1 MTGTAVRSGDGH
13 YKETPHWRGLFS
25 DGRPELG
32 FLMPQAVLA
41 HVQGELPEIVA
52 AFRQDIEGTQLHLVI
67 VQAGMQGIEIG
78 DAVNAQDHRLA
89 VEHEALQADLPNA
102 NSHNSAFGTLP
113 GKGRCLFTNCCGRLL
128 LLESDE
134 QDKPATASKRGRGRK
149 IVARTQ
155 RTKQAVVKSAKN
167 NPLRAAAGSIES
179 LHDNPKQEALII
191 EDRTPLLQDDSG
203 QVIRGNDPR
212 KGSDSLAMV
221 YVQAYQ
227 AKLLEIVQANMQ
239 FAFDFAQSLAAVR
252 SPFESFAVIAEFT
265 SKRIELFLKHSKDM
279 AELNIRQLVVQD
291 R

>member
-1 MTGTAVRSGDGH
+1 
-13 YKETPHWRGLFS
+13 
-25 DGRPELG
+25 
-32 FLMPQAVLA
+32 
-41 HVQGELPEIVA
+41 
-52 AFRQDIEGTQLHLVI
+52 
-67 VQAGMQGIEIG
+67 MQGIEIG
-78 DAVNAQDHRLA
+78 NAVNAQDHRLA
-89 VEHEALQADLPNA
+89 VEHEALLADLPNA
-102 NSHNSAFGTLP
+102 NSHILRLERCPAKAVAFSQTVVVDS
-113 GKGRCLFTNCCGRLL
+113 F
-128 LLESDE
+128 LLECQMSKH
-134 QDKPATASKRGRGRK
+134 KPATASKRGRGRK

-167 NPLRAAAGSIES
+167 NPLRAAAAGSTES

-191 EDRTPLLQDDSG
+191 EDRTPP
-203 QVIRGNDPR
+203 NDPR

-239 FAFDFAQSLAAVR
+239 FAFEFAQSLAAVR

>member
-1 MTGTAVRSGDGH
+1 MAGSFFRWKARA
-13 YKETPHWRGLFS
+13 R
-25 DGRPELG
+25 
-32 FLMPQAVLA
+32 VLNA
-41 HVQGELPEIVA
+41 PGCSCACAGGASRDCRRLPP
-52 AFRQDIEGTQLHLVI
+52 RIEGTQLHLVI

-78 DAVNAQDHRLA
+78 NAVNAQDHRLA
-89 VEHEALQADLPNA
+89 VEHEALLADLPNA
-102 NSHNSAFGTLP
+102 NSHILRLERCPAKAVAFSQTVVGDS
-113 GKGRCLFTNCCGRLL
+113 F
-128 LLESDE
+128 LLECQMSKH
-134 QDKPATASKRGRGRK
+134 KPATASKRGRGRK

-167 NPLRAAAGSIES
+167 NPLRAAAAGSTES

-191 EDRTPLLQDDSG
+191 EDRTPLLQHDSS

-239 FAFDFAQSLAAVR
+239 FAFEFAQSLAAVR